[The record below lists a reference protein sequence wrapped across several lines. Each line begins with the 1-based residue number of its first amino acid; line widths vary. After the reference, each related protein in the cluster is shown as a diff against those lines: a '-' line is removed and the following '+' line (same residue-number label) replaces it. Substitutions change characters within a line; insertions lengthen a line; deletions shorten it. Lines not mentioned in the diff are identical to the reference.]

1 MRAGLKGCVH
11 RCPPGLPASETLACQ
26 GLVSFSLTS
35 SPEDTSNIFRGQIYK
50 SFSIFK
56 RLKMPA
62 IVLAHTSTSQSVT
75 LAAILAGASTGNL
88 RFQRKGSLKPLR
100 AEQPKKSEPE
110 KPIIPAPEP
119 EMPKEV
125 PSVPAQ
131 PEHAECWMLLWNASC
146 RGWTL

>member
-26 GLVSFSLTS
+26 GLVSFSPTS

-75 LAAILAGASTGNL
+75 LELSELWPPHPKNRDGFCFSFVLCCAYSLSCIRLFATPWTVAPGSSVHGDSPGKNTGVGCHAL
-88 RFQRKGSLKPLR
+88 RRGSSQTR
-100 AEQPKKSEPE
+100 Y
-110 KPIIPAPEP
+110 
-119 EMPKEV
+119 
-125 PSVPAQ
+125 
-131 PEHAECWMLLWNASC
+131 
-146 RGWTL
+146 